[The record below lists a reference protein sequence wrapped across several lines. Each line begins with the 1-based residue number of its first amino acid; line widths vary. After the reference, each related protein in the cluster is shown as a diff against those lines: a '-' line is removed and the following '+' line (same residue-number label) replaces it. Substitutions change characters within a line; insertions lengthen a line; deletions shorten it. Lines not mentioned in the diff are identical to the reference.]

1 MYLHTIFG
9 KNNTAISLNAVISKV
24 ESGSHSAP
32 KGAVTTGA
40 PYSEM
45 ISLCLDRYR
54 SRSLIP
60 ISLTMAFIYRLGLL
74 VDIILTGSNITA
86 TTIMTPNTG
95 QFSKIRLV
103 SQCQYSILHVFRQSL
118 HS

>member
-9 KNNTAISLNAVISKV
+9 KNNTAIFLNAVISKV

-40 PYSEM
+40 SYSEM

-60 ISLTMAFIYRLGLL
+60 ISLTMAFIYRLGLIA
-74 VDIILTGSNITA
+74 DIIFDRIEYHRYYYDDT
-86 TTIMTPNTG
+86 
-95 QFSKIRLV
+95 
-103 SQCQYSILHVFRQSL
+103 QYRPILQNPPC
-118 HS
+118 